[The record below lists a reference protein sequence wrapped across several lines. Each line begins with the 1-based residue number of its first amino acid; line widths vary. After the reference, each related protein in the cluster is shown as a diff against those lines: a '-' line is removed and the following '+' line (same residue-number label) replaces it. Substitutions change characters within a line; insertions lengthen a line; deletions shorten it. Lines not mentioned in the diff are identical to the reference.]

1 MSAVLFYVLLVIAT
15 LCIPVAYA
23 MGQITGSEAMRRE
36 ILSHPSTRI
45 RNTRNQF
52 EQSA

>member
-1 MSAVLFYVLLVIAT
+1 MVLYILFVAAM

-36 ILSHPSTRI
+36 ILSHPSMRKTKPA
-45 RNTRNQF
+45 NQF
-52 EQSA
+52 RRTA